1 MKVLFRFLFLLLIL
15 FTIPANSQ
23 NFQEYLG
30 ILKLNDSSLI
40 SYQLNL
46 TEIDGIISGFSV
58 TDLGGNHE
66 TKSNIIGSYN
76 NDSDLLSFREVG
88 IIYTKSTIS
97 DYDFC
102 YVHFEGKMNNINSN
116 KNIDGKFNGRYND
129 GSTCINGEIML
140 KNVVKIEKK
149 ATRIDKTIQKS
160 KRISAE
166 VKSKVNLTQTLDSLK
181 MNILK
186 TGQNLSMFSSE
197 PVLNLKI
204 YDAGKVDGDRITIMV
219 NDSVILRNYEVSK
232 IIKHLKIPLIVRN
245 TKVQVK
251 AINTGSISPN
261 TARIEIIDQ
270 KNTIDVIT
278 SLKKGEYT
286 SITIIKEE

>member
-1 MKVLFRFLFLLLIL
+1 
-15 FTIPANSQ
+15 
-23 NFQEYLG
+23 
-30 ILKLNDSSLI
+30 
-40 SYQLNL
+40 
-46 TEIDGIISGFSV
+46 
-58 TDLGGNHE
+58 
-66 TKSNIIGSYN
+66 
-76 NDSDLLSFREVG
+76 
-88 IIYTKSTIS
+88 
-97 DYDFC
+97 
-102 YVHFEGKMNNINSN
+102 MNNINSN

-232 IIKHLKIPLIVRN
+232 IIKHLKIPLIMRN